1 MDVNK
6 NINDVLP
13 DEMIIEVLEKID
25 LPEVVLIISKTC
37 SLWEKLIAQSIL
49 QPKIL
54 TLASQSWKFNSI
66 IQAKGWTGTDDDTEL
81 ILSLYHTYAFFSSK

>member
-1 MDVNK
+1 MAT
-6 NINDVLP
+6 NIDDVLP
-13 DEMIIEVLEKID
+13 NEMITEILEKID
-25 LPEVVLIISKTC
+25 LPEVVLNTSKT
-37 SLWEKLIAQSIL
+37 SPLWRNLIAQSIL
-49 QPKIL
+49 KPKIL